1 MHEGNCAITCEN
13 GTQAEKDAAFYA
25 VLEIIGPDREFTVHE
40 GPDGKSGWS
49 SRETQRSAGGVSAAL

>member
-1 MHEGNCAITCEN
+1 MHEGNCAITCES

-49 SRETQRSAGGVSAAL
+49 ARETQRSAGGVSAAL